1 MKSPLRSR
9 MAAVAML
16 LIPLGAMVAAGPAAA
31 EHRDGASDRG
41 HGWGHQQDFRADRRA
56 PRIFGVTPDAD
67 ESIPTRGW
75 TRIIARFQDDESGVA
90 AVFLSVDGHDVSG
103 RARLNNGELRYADD
117 LSPGLHWAQLAVT
130 DRAGNTA
137 RRTWQFNVVHQRPYT
152 QDGRGSDRW

>member
-1 MKSPLRSR
+1 MKSTLRSR

-16 LIPLGAMVAAGPAAA
+16 LVPLGAMVAAGPAAA
-31 EHRDGASDRG
+31 EHRSGSFDRG

-56 PRIFGVTPDAD
+56 PRIFDVTPDAD

-75 TRIIARFQDDESGVA
+75 TRIMARFQDDESGVA
-90 AVFLSVDGHDVSG
+90 AVFLSVDGRDVSG
-103 RARLNNGELRYADD
+103 RARLTNGELRYAED

-137 RRTWQFNVVHQRPYT
+137 RRTWQFSVVPQGPYAR
-152 QDGRGSDRW
+152 DGRGYDRW